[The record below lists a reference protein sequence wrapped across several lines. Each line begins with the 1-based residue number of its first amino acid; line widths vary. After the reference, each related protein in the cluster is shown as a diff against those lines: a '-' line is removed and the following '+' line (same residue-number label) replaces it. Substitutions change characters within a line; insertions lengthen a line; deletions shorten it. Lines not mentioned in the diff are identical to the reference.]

1 MRLKEHTHQWV
12 EIDDG
17 QTVKRCR
24 CGVRQCDDG
33 SFQDKAGKFHD
44 MSPKCKL
51 FKGQPKTEIKPG
63 QIWRDKRD
71 HARQI
76 RVTWFGESWDKASK
90 CVVYDYEVAAG
101 TEIVNQRNGRTV
113 KEKCFRGDYEL
124 LTDAPTEAQKERR
137 GAEG

>member
-1 MRLKEHTHQWV
+1 MVQGVQPANLEVWRVQASAAVHRGREGCG
-12 EIDDG
+12 E
-17 QTVKRCR
+17 VKQKR
-24 CGVRQCDDG
+24 
-33 SFQDKAGKFHD
+33 
-44 MSPKCKL
+44 
-51 FKGQPKTEIKPG
+51 EIKPG

-137 GAEG
+137 CDE